1 MKQLRLCSVGVFLM
15 SSVASAAFAQAMN
28 IDQGRAEFM
37 NNCSACHGESG
48 TGDGHF
54 RIFLNR
60 KPADLTVLA
69 RENGGVFPA
78 QRVFD
83 SIDGRRTV
91 AGHGQAGE
99 MPVWGTS
106 YVAQARHDPTVPP
119 GSGEAFARARISLL
133 IDYLN
138 RIQAK
143 P

>member
-1 MKQLRLCSVGVFLM
+1 MKRSIAVTVGALLAIGA
-15 SSVASAAFAQAMN
+15 ASGALGQGVN
-28 IDQGRAEFM
+28 VDHGRAEYM

-54 RIFLNR
+54 RLFLNR

-69 RENGGVFPA
+69 RDNGGVFPV
-78 QRVFD
+78 QRVYE
-83 SIDGRRTV
+83 SIDGRRSV

-99 MPVWGTS
+99 MPVWGAS

-138 RIQAK
+138 RIQSK

>member
-1 MKQLRLCSVGVFLM
+1 MKRLRVSSAGLFL
-15 SSVASAAFAQAMN
+15 ASYLACAACAQSMN
-28 IDQGRAEFM
+28 VDHGRAEYI
-37 NNCSACHGESG
+37 NNCSACHGDSG

-54 RIFLNR
+54 RLFLNR

-83 SIDGRRTV
+83 AIEGRRTV

-119 GSGEAFARARISLL
+119 GAGEAFARARISLL

-138 RIQAK
+138 RIQVR